1 MSNGAIVINQQQAK
15 SLIGDLMEL
24 EAGINKM
31 KTSLANYLPAP
42 YGSSLWWKKSDAE
55 AIKSI
60 KSGNGKKFSS
70 LDEALE
76 YLHS

>member
-1 MSNGAIVINQQQAK
+1 MSNGTIVINQQQAK

-24 EAGINKM
+24 EARVYKIKS
-31 KTSLANYLPAP
+31 SLAKYLPTP
-42 YGSSLWWKKSDAE
+42 YGSSLWWEKSDTE